1 MPPLNESVFTITS
14 FTLLIF
20 ICCSLLLSSLL
31 RDKSDIYLVYLL
43 MSASVLLVSS
53 LNDYLTDIA
62 HLYFMLYLYLVTIF
76 SNNLYLLT
84 LNIFIFV
91 VICLSRKYYNKCV
104 LYRSHQGESTFKLI
118 NDSINTLG
126 TIEQGNIL
134 FCGTILLLLLKV
146 STL

>member
-1 MPPLNESVFTITS
+1 MSPLNERVFTITS

-43 MSASVLLVSS
+43 LSSSILLVSS
-53 LNDYLTDIA
+53 HNDYVSDIA
-62 HLYFMLYLYLVTIF
+62 HMYFMLYLYLVTIF
-76 SNNLYLLT
+76 SNNFYLLT

-91 VICLSRKYYNKCV
+91 VICISRKYYKKCV
-104 LYRSHQGESTFKLI
+104 LYRRHQGKSTFKMI
-118 NDSINTLG
+118 NESINTLG

-134 FCGTILLLLLKV
+134 FCGSIILLLLKV